1 MRITYKGKNIDVTPA
16 LKKHAEKKLGRLE
29 RIMEVNDV
37 TVSMIVERNRQKAE
51 VNMIVNGY
59 ILRGEVVSDD
69 MYSAI
74 DLVTD
79 KMEKQ
84 LVKYKE
90 KLQRINKKQKVAMAM
105 AEDPFAEAGHEENL
119 IVRTKRFP
127 VKPMTVEEAIMQM
140 DMLGHNFFVFTN
152 SETDAVNVVYCRN
165 DGNYGLLEP
174 EF

>member
-1 MRITYKGKNIDVTPA
+1 MRITYKGKNTEVTPA
-16 LKKHAEKKLGRLE
+16 LKEHAEKKLGRLE

-37 TVSMIVERNRQKAE
+37 TVSMIVERNRHKAE
-51 VNMIVNGY
+51 VNMVVNGY

-90 KLQRINKKQKVAMAM
+90 KLQRINKKQKVAMAV
-105 AEDPFAEAGHEENL
+105 AQDDFAESDLVENL
-119 IVRTKRFP
+119 VVRTKRFP
-127 VKPMTVEEAIMQM
+127 VKPMTVEEAVMQM

-152 SETDAVNVVYCRN
+152 SETEAVNVVYCRN
-165 DGNYGLLEP
+165 DGKYGLLEP